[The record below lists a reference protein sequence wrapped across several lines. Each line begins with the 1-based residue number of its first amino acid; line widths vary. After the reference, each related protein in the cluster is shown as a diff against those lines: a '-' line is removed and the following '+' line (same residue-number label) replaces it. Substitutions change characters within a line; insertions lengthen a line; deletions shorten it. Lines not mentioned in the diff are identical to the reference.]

1 MENLDNEAKE
11 IKTTMD
17 TLKLTSFK
25 DWHGFEWIA
34 ISDTPETFWKCK
46 EKQCITITKREA
58 LLLAEKLTN
67 FAEESNG

>member
-1 MENLDNEAKE
+1 MRNLDPEAKE

-25 DWHGFEWIA
+25 DWHGLEWIA
-34 ISDTPETFWKCK
+34 ISDTQESSWKWE

-67 FAEESNG
+67 FAR

>member
-1 MENLDNEAKE
+1 MKNLDNEAKE

-25 DWHGFEWIA
+25 DWNGLEWIA
-34 ISDTPETFWKCK
+34 ISDTPRSSWKWE

-67 FAEESNG
+67 FAG